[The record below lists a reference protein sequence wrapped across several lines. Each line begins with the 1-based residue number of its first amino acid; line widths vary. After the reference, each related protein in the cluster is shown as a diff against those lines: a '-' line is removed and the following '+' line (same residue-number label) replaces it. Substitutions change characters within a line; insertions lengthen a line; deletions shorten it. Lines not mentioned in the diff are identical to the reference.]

1 MNLRELS
8 ELLGLSQ
15 TTVSRALNGY
25 PEVKEETRLRVAK
38 AAQEHNYHPNTRA
51 KSLATGRTMSIGH
64 VIPLSSQHEMVN
76 CVFSDFIAGAG
87 EAYARYGYDMRV
99 SVVDDSKEFE
109 AYERLAST
117 GKVDGVIV
125 HGPRL
130 DDKRIPLLDGLG
142 LPFVVHGRSTNC
154 TTPYSW
160 LDVNNRSAFRR
171 ATDFLLDLGHARIGL
186 VNGIEEMDFAM
197 RRRDG
202 YRAALEAR
210 GIAVDPTLTHAFEM
224 TEPFGYGKTCEML
237 DYDDPPTAII
247 AASLISALGV
257 RRAVEER
264 GLSIGKDVS
273 IICFDDAF
281 SYLPNGGRS
290 PIFTATRS
298 SVRDAGRRC
307 GEMLMDQIEGRTTGP
322 VTELWEAELVVG
334 VSTGPAPSLK
344 ALNNAIHA
352 R

>member
-8 ELLGLSQ
+8 DLLGLSQ

-25 PEVKEETRLRVAK
+25 PEVKEATRKRVME
-38 AAQEHNYHPNTRA
+38 AAHAHNYHPNTRA

-64 VIPLSSQHEMVN
+64 VIPLSNHHEMVN

-87 EAYARYGYDMRV
+87 ETYASRGYDMRV
-99 SVVDDSKEFE
+99 SVVDDSDEAQ
-109 AYERLAST
+109 AYERLARE

-130 DDKRIPLLDGLG
+130 DDERIPLLDKLG
-142 LPFVVHGRSTNC
+142 LPFVVHGRSSNC

-160 LDVNNRSAFRR
+160 LDVNNRSAFQR
-171 ATDFLLDLGHARIGL
+171 ATDFLLDLGHRRIGL
-186 VNGIEEMDFAM
+186 INGIESMDFAM

-202 YRAALEAR
+202 YASALEAR
-210 GIAVDPTLTHAFEM
+210 GLPVDPALTHSFEM
-224 TEPFGYGKTCEML
+224 TEPFGYAKACEML
-237 DYDDPPTAII
+237 DAETPPSAII
-247 AASLISALGV
+247 TSSLIPALGV

-264 GLSIGKDVS
+264 GLAIGKDVS
-273 IICFDDAF
+273 IICFDDAL
-281 SYLPNGGRS
+281 SYLPNGVGS

-307 GEMLMDQIEGRTTGP
+307 GEMLLDLIEGKASGP
-322 VTELWEAELVVG
+322 IHELWEAELLVG
-334 VSTGPAPSLK
+334 QSTGPAPAQAVK
-344 ALNNAIHA
+344 AFA
-352 R
+352 

>member
-8 ELLGLSQ
+8 DLLGLSQ

-25 PEVKEETRLRVAK
+25 PEVREATRKRVAEAAK
-38 AAQEHNYHPNTRA
+38 AHNYHPNTRA

-87 EAYARYGYDMRV
+87 ESYARRGYDMRV
-99 SVVDDSKEFE
+99 SVVDDAEEAE
-109 AYERLAST
+109 AYMRLAQT

-130 DDKRIPLLDGLG
+130 DDERIPLLHNLG

-154 TTPYSW
+154 ETPYSW

-171 ATDFLLDLGHARIGL
+171 ATDFLLDLGHRRFGL
-186 VNGIEEMDFAM
+186 VNGIEEMDFAH

-202 YRAALEAR
+202 YTSALQDR
-210 GIAVDPTLTHAFEM
+210 GIVVDPALTHAFEM
-224 TEPFGYGKTCEML
+224 TEPFGYAKTCEML
-237 DYDDPPTAII
+237 DGDAPPTAII
-247 AASLISALGV
+247 ASSLIPALGV

-264 GLSIGKDVS
+264 GLVMGKDVS
-273 IICFDDAF
+273 IICFDDAL
-281 SYLPNGGRS
+281 SYLPNGAGS

-307 GEMLMDQIEGRTTGP
+307 GEMLMDQIEGQTTDP
-322 VTELWEAELVVG
+322 VHELWEAELVVG
-334 VSTGPAPSLK
+334 GSTGPAPM
-344 ALNNAIHA
+344 AT
-352 R
+352 

>member
-1 MNLRELS
+1 MEVCQMNLKELS
-8 ELLGLSQ
+8 DLLGLSQ

-25 PEVKEETRLRVAK
+25 PEVKEATRKRIAE
-38 AAQEHNYHPNTRA
+38 AAQAHNYQPNTRA

-87 EAYARYGYDMRV
+87 EAYARHGYDMRV
-99 SVVDDSKEFE
+99 SVVDDSKEAE
-109 AYERLAST
+109 AYEHLAAT

-130 DDKRIPLLDGLG
+130 DDERIPLLDKLG
-142 LPFVVHGRSTNC
+142 LPFVVHGRSSNC
-154 TTPYSW
+154 TAPYSW

-171 ATDFLLDLGHARIGL
+171 ATDFLLDLGHTRIGL
-186 VNGIEEMDFAM
+186 INGIEEMDFAM

-210 GIAVDPTLTHAFEM
+210 GITVDPTLTHAFEM
-224 TEPFGYGKTCEML
+224 TEPFGYARTCEML
-237 DYDDPPTAII
+237 ARDTPPTAII
-247 AASLISALGV
+247 ASSLIPALGV

-264 GLSIGKDVS
+264 GLTIGKDIS
-273 IICFDDAF
+273 IICFDDAL
-281 SYLPNGGRS
+281 SYLPNGEGS

-307 GEMLMDQIEGRTTGP
+307 GEMLMDQIEGRTIGP
-322 VTELWEAELVVG
+322 VHELWEAELVVG
-334 VSTGPAPSLK
+334 GSTGPAP
-344 ALNNAIHA
+344 N